1 MNDEELLRYSRQI
14 MLPEIDIDGQQA
26 LLDAKVLIVGLGG
39 LGSPAAL
46 YLAAAGVGTLVLCD
60 NDQVELSNL
69 QRQIAHAEASIGL
82 DKTESAAAS
91 INRLNSDTTLVLES
105 DGFSP
110 SLVDGCTV
118 VLDAC
123 DNFTTRYAVNDACHR
138 ARVPL
143 VSGAAIRWQGQLAVF
158 DFRKPRSACY
168 RCLYRE
174 AQDADLDCATNG
186 VAAPA
191 VGAIGVLQALEAVK
205 LICGAGEV
213 LADNILYADFLSMD
227 MRRFTLARLG
237 ECDGEFSCAN
247 VAKA

>member
-1 MNDEELLRYSRQI
+1 MNDEQLLRYSRQI
-14 MLPEIDIDGQQA
+14 MLPEIDITGQQA
-26 LLDAKVLIVGLGG
+26 LLDARVLIVGLGG

-46 YLAAAGVGTLVLCD
+46 YLAAAGVGTLILCD
-60 NDQVELSNL
+60 NDEVELSNL
-69 QRQIAHAEASIGL
+69 QRQIAHDEASVGS
-82 DKTESAAAS
+82 DKTDSAAAS
-91 INRLNSDTTLVLES
+91 ITRLNSGTNIILAS
-105 DGFSP
+105 DGFSA
-110 SLVDGCTV
+110 SLVSDCTV

-123 DNFTTRYAVNDACHR
+123 DNFATRYAVNDACHR

-158 DFRKPRSACY
+158 DFRQPRSVCY

-174 AQDADLDCATNG
+174 ANDADLDCATNG

-227 MRRFTLARLG
+227 IRRFSLARLK
-237 ECDGEFSCAN
+237 ECDGDFRCAN
-247 VAKA
+247 LGSG